1 MSRISPHLREQF
13 ENLPI
18 ELKNR
23 LLETNAIIDTEEGLR
38 QCLEKIKSGTAAEV
52 ILQ

>member
-1 MSRISPHLREQF
+1 MTKISPHLREQF

-23 LLETNAIIDTEEGLR
+23 LLETNVIIDTEEELR
-38 QCLEKIKSGTAAEV
+38 QCLEMLEKQDCCCGD
-52 ILQ
+52 L